1 MANLNTGLTSEQ
13 VLEAFYRALHDMTDS
28 EIQEAISTQ
37 IEDAMAAAATAAA
50 AAVETAISALDV
62 SSKGG
67 SGKYISAIE
76 EADGKINATA
86 TNIATAPS
94 SGGTA
99 AISSG
104 AVYTAIEN
112 AVSSAISAAFGA
124 GTTKTATEDNH
135 FNLDDLKTIGRY
147 NYGASIVQNGYVDN
161 LPSDAPTSSG
171 GTIIVENN
179 QLSSRYIQT
188 LYIQNVSNAGTF
200 WKRNYGSSG
209 WSAWY
214 RFDGTQVVP
223 PASLNSINPAQL
235 QVTPPDSDDEMR

>member
-1 MANLNTGLTSEQ
+1 MANLNTGLTAEQ
-13 VLEAFYRALHDMTDS
+13 VLEAFYRALHDMTD
-28 EIQEAISTQ
+28 EQIQALVTNT
-37 IEDAMAAAATAAA
+37 IEG
-50 AAVETAISALDV
+50 LDV
-62 SSKGG
+62 SSVGG
-67 SGKYISAIE
+67 SGKYISAISE
-76 EADGKINATA
+76 SNGEINATA
-86 TNIATAPS
+86 TNLASAPE

-112 AVSSAISAAFGA
+112 AVSSAISAAFGV
-124 GTTKTATEDNH
+124 GTTKTATADNH

-161 LPSDAPTSSG
+161 LPADVPTSSG

-179 QLSSRYIQT
+179 QLNSRYIQT

-200 WKRNYGSSG
+200 WKRNYGSTG

-214 RFDGTQVVP
+214 RYDGTQVTAN
-223 PASLNSINPAQL
+223 ASLNSINPAQL
-235 QVTPPDSDDEMR
+235 QSTPPDTGGGDEER

>member
-1 MANLNTGLTSEQ
+1 MADIPEGSFTHTLEQ
-13 VLEAFYRALHDMTDS
+13 IDAATTQVENAKGDAASLSA
-28 EIQEAISTQ
+28 AI
-37 IEDAMAAAATAAA
+37 TAAA
-50 AAVETAISALDV
+50 ETAATTAVGNLDV
-62 SSKGG
+62 SSVGG
-67 SGKYISAIE
+67 TGKYISAIS
-76 EADGKINATA
+76 EADGKISATA
-86 TNIATAPS
+86 TNLASAPA

-112 AVSSAISAAFGA
+112 AVSSAVSSAISTVYGV
-124 GTTKTATEDNH
+124 GTTKTATADSH

-171 GTIIVENN
+171 GTIVVENN

-200 WKRNYGSSG
+200 WKRNYGSTG

-214 RFDGTQVVP
+214 RFDGTQVAA

-235 QVTPPDSDDEMR
+235 QSTPPDDDEMR